1 MNSSMVICAGATGV
15 GAAAIGTGIA
25 VVGCGGVVASL
36 TVLAPCGF
44 DSIRG
49 NNDVPLWMVVP
60 GARLP
65 HSTRCSRIGELKSIE
80 RPSWWL
86 IVCAL
91 AGINAYVARLK
102 YRNTSAM

>member
-1 MNSSMVICAGATGV
+1 MKSSMVICAGATDA
-15 GAAAIGTGIA
+15 GAAGAGVCDAAAVGTGIA

-44 DSIRG
+44 DSMRG

-60 GARLP
+60 GARLL

-91 AGINAYVARLK
+91 DGVNA
-102 YRNTSAM
+102 

>member
-1 MNSSMVICAGATGV
+1 MNSSMVICAGDMGV
-15 GAAAIGTGIA
+15 GAEGVTVA
-25 VVGCGGVVASL
+25 VEDAGVGCGDTVESL

-60 GARLP
+60 GTRRP
-65 HSTRCSRIGELKSIE
+65 HSTPGSRIGELKSAE

-86 IVCAL
+86 MVCAL
-91 AGINAYVARLK
+91 TGMNE
-102 YRNTSAM
+102 